1 MQNPIE
7 DLNKAYNYS
16 LSFIK
21 KHMNNNHIDPFI
33 ITGIVLT
40 MVHSD
45 ESYDSINDIMCRD
58 IIFIEYQ
65 KIVNN
70 CLNSGSDICF
80 DILSAEYNID
90 TRNIN
95 ILELYTE
102 ALNILISKDNTVY
115 QSTGFYKIE
124 DKIKQIILEL
134 LKSRN
139 IE

>member
-90 TRNIN
+90 TWNIN